1 MALVQIVEWDEP
13 VLREAPVLAWK
24 YVHPD
29 HPERSDELGTWT
41 QLVVRESQEAI
52 LFKNGQ
58 ALDLFTPGRHTLG
71 TANVPLLARLLKLP
85 FGGESPFKAEVW
97 FVNKLTLLN
106 VKWGTPDPIQIQ
118 DPRYKVFLPV
128 RSFGQFGIRVGDSR
142 KFLVK
147 LVGSVRF
154 FDQEHLNTLFRG
166 LILTKAKDLVSSYLV
181 KRGISVVEVNAHLDD
196 MSAHIRESLAPTM
209 EEYGIEVPNFFVN
222 SINIPEDD
230 PAVAELK
237 KALAEK
243 ARMDIVGY
251 NYQQM
256 RTFDTLQAAAANEGS
271 SGTLLGAGLG
281 LGMGVGLG
289 GAFGGAAA
297 SMAGSLNPGGGTPC
311 PRCAATN
318 PPGARFCLSCGAP
331 LEGAQPPTCARCG
344 GVIPRGAKFCPACGD
359 RYDPCP
365 ACGAD
370 LPEGASAC
378 PKCGAPRL
386 APCARCGA
394 PSAPGMKFC
403 SVCGAALGPAPMK
416 CAACGATVSPE
427 AKFCPECG
435 ARRDAV
441 AE

>member
-1 MALVQIVEWDEP
+1 MALVQVVEWDEP
-13 VLREAPVLAWK
+13 VTREVPVLAWK
-24 YVHPD
+24 YTNPAQ
-29 HPERSDELGTWT
+29 PERSDELGTWT

-71 TANVPLLARLLKLP
+71 TANVPLLAGLIRLP

-97 FVNKLTLLN
+97 FVNKVSMLN

-128 RSFGQFGIRVGDSR
+128 RSFGQFGVRVADAR

-147 LVGSVRF
+147 LVGTVRL

-166 LILTKAKDLVSSYLV
+166 LVLTKAKDLISSYLV
-181 KRGISVVEVNAHLDD
+181 KQGISVVEVNAHLDD
-196 MSAHIRESLAPTM
+196 MSGHIRERLASVV

-256 RTFDTLQAAAANEGS
+256 RTFDTLQAAASNEGS

-281 LGMGVGLG
+281 LGMGVGMG

-297 SMAGSLNPGGGTPC
+297 SMAGSLSPTGATPC
-311 PRCAATN
+311 PRCGALN
-318 PPGARFCLSCGAP
+318 PPGARFCLSCGAL
-331 LEGAQPPTCARCG
+331 LENSVPALCSRCG
-344 GVIPRGAKFCPACGD
+344 GSLPRGAKFCPACGD

-365 ACGAD
+365 TCGAD

-378 PKCGAPRL
+378 PKCGAPRPL
-386 APCARCGA
+386 PCPRCGA
-394 PSAPGMKFC
+394 SSPPGTKFC
-403 SVCGAALGPAPMK
+403 PGCGQALIPGPLK
-416 CAACGATVSPE
+416 CAACGAEMSPG

-435 ARRDAV
+435 ARRD
-441 AE
+441 